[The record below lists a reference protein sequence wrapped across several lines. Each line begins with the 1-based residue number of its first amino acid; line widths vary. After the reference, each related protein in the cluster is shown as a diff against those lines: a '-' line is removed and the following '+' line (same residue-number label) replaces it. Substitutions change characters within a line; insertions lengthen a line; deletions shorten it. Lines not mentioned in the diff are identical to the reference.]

1 MIPPVTAAPSAAT
14 AAAARTDTPGDR
26 KLRDAARQ
34 LEGVFVQELFK
45 AMRATVPQGEGIVS
59 GGSGEEMFTAMLDQH
74 LATAAPNRWEGGIGD
89 ALYRQLRG
97 TRLSAGAA
105 SAAAPALPAA
115 SVTLPVPAPTSD
127 VPR

>member
-1 MIPPVTAAPSAAT
+1 VIPPVTAAPSAA
-14 AAAARTDTPGDR
+14 ASSAARADTPGDR

-74 LATAAPNRWEGGIGD
+74 LATTAPNRWEGGIGD

-97 TRLSAGAA
+97 TRLP
-105 SAAAPALPAA
+105 APSVPATAPA
-115 SVTLPVPAPTSD
+115 SVTLPVPLPTSD
-127 VPR
+127 GAR

>member
-14 AAAARTDTPGDR
+14 SAAARADTPGDR

-97 TRLSAGAA
+97 IHFSAGAA
-105 SAAAPALPAA
+105 AAPMPAA
-115 SVTLPVPAPTSD
+115 VTLPVPAPTSD

>member
-1 MIPPVTAAPSAAT
+1 MIPPVSATATPPA
-14 AAAARTDTPGDR
+14 AAAARADTPGDR

-97 TRLSAGAA
+97 TRFGEGGA
-105 SAAAPALPAA
+105 STPLPVA
-115 SVTLPVPAPTSD
+115 SVTLPVPVPTSD
-127 VPR
+127 APR